1 MNMLASEHYLHANVW
16 FKLRTRDTFESI
28 VVTVSFSEG
37 TVRENGAGDC
47 VVQCRGNSVAGAA

>member
-1 MNMLASEHYLHANVW
+1 MLASEHYLHANVW

-37 TVRENGAGDC
+37 TVCENGAA
-47 VVQCRGNSVAGAA
+47 STVAGH